1 MSKHHFDLMVAYP
14 EYNEET
20 QAKFIP
26 AMGILHNFIRI
37 HDPYDEARDRRG
49 SSMSASATGETHQ
62 QQLEELGFEITIE
75 ERDRAGGQR
84 DRIAKRMWIDYQA
97 ELQRRTRN
105 NEAALAHLRR
115 R

>member
-1 MSKHHFDLMVAYP
+1 MVAYP

-97 ELQRRTRN
+97 EL
-105 NEAALAHLRR
+105 
-115 R
+115 